1 MVINSNKALEVGKLY
16 SIKTIYRHPEEEVDI
31 AYPIDMF
38 IFATRKLS
46 GDFDE
51 SGLSIENG
59 TLVVYL
65 DYIEHAEHSPFAYG
79 HEEVLCYF
87 KLLFPS
93 GIGYILDDGCC
104 VFEKR
109 C

>member
-1 MVINSNKALEVGKLY
+1 MAKNSNKNLEVGKLY
-16 SIKTIYRHPEEEVDI
+16 SVRTTYRHPEEKDI
-31 AYPIDMF
+31 FYPIDIF
-38 IFATRKLS
+38 LFATRKLN

-51 SGLSIENG
+51 AGLSIENG

-65 DYIEHAEHSPFAYG
+65 DYVEHTDHSPFAYG

-93 GIGYILDDGCC
+93 GVGYILDDGCC
-104 VFEKR
+104 VFEER

>member
-1 MVINSNKALEVGKLY
+1 MNINSNKNLEVGKLY
-16 SIKTIYRHPEEEVDI
+16 SIRTTYRHPEEVDI
-31 AYPIDMF
+31 TYPIDMF
-38 IFATRKLS
+38 IFASRELN

-65 DYIEHAEHSPFAYG
+65 DYIEHTEHSPFAYG
-79 HEEVLCYF
+79 HEEILCYF
-87 KLLFPS
+87 KLLLPS
-93 GIGYILDDGCC
+93 GIGYILDDGSC
-104 VFEKR
+104 VFERR

>member
-1 MVINSNKALEVGKLY
+1 MNISLEVGKLY
-16 SIKTIYRHPEEEVDI
+16 SIRTTYRHPEEVDI

-38 IFATRKLS
+38 IFATRELN

-65 DYIEHAEHSPFAYG
+65 DYIEHTEHSPFAYG
-79 HEEVLCYF
+79 HEEKLNYF
-87 KLLFPS
+87 KLLLPS
-93 GIGYILDDGCC
+93 GVGYILDDGSC
-104 VFEKR
+104 VFQKR